1 MVLDTKSNIFQ
12 NLNGALGEI
21 ALMTFGDELVIYNN
35 RTETLPSFV
44 HGNGPVKMVL
54 NRFGNY
60 IGRAFTHTDGCK
72 TCNEDKLKL
81 DEDVYNEKQTLIEIY
96 LKKNIN

>member
-1 MVLDTKSNIFQ
+1 
-12 NLNGALGEI
+12 
-21 ALMTFGDELVIYNN
+21 
-35 RTETLPSFV
+35 
-44 HGNGPVKMVL
+44 MVL

-96 LKKNIN
+96 FKKNIN

>member
-81 DEDVYNEKQTLIEIY
+81 DEDVYNEKT
-96 LKKNIN
+96 NINRNLFKKKY